1 MATAYQPSPSE
12 LSQLVALLVQ
22 RYSEHRGKDISRV
35 RLARKTLRRMA
46 GRPQLRDGLVDKWI
60 TQMDAAQGWLVFV
73 EAEEFLLIKSE
84 TAKTWR
90 DNELPRTK
98 KQHSKLGY
106 KCSFGWH

>member
-1 MATAYQPSPSE
+1 
-12 LSQLVALLVQ
+12 
-22 RYSEHRGKDISRV
+22 
-35 RLARKTLRRMA
+35 LRILEQTTIETVGPNAQQKFADNQVYPMEVVE
-46 GRPQLRDGLVDKWI
+46 RDVHTVD
-60 TQMDAAQGWLVFV
+60 
-73 EAEEFLLIKSE
+73 SE

>member
-1 MATAYQPSPSE
+1 ME
-12 LSQLVALLVQ
+12 VV
-22 RYSEHRGKDISRV
+22 E
-35 RLARKTLRRMA
+35 
-46 GRPQLRDGLVDKWI
+46 RDVHTVD
-60 TQMDAAQGWLVFV
+60 
-73 EAEEFLLIKSE
+73 SE